1 MIIFRNGCSY
11 RRGSRVTITS
21 TCGMV
26 QLKVHLAKPLQIE
39 PGQFV
44 NLWMPSV
51 SLGACLQSHPFLVTS
66 WSAEPQRTL
75 DIFVQPRRGMTRDL
89 LHLARQGAV
98 LENRWAVFGGPYGQT
113 IPAGQYEKVVMV
125 ADGVG
130 IAAQLP
136 YLQKL
141 IHGYHARQAFTRR
154 IHLIWQV
161 SDIGKQHFPLCRWY

>member
-1 MIIFRNGCSY
+1 M
-11 RRGSRVTITS
+11 S

-39 PGQFV
+39 PGQFL

-51 SLGACLQSHPFLVTS
+51 SLGACLQSHPFFVTS

-89 LHLARQGAV
+89 LRLTRQGAV
-98 LENRWAVFGGPYGQT
+98 LENRWVVFGGPYGQT
-113 IPAGQYEKVVMV
+113 LPAGQYEKVVMV
-125 ADGVG
+125 ADGVV

-141 IHGYHARQAFTRR
+141 IHGYHARQAFSRR

-161 SDIGKQHFPLCRWY
+161 SDIGKQRFPLCRQF